1 MKINFQKI
9 KKDFGF
15 SRRDRLEKLARF
27 LGTTSMTLNRI
38 GRGTSGA
45 NTTRMFKVMITFFYA
60 LPEDKRQKFLDLL
73 QDNSFIPDEIIDED

>member
-9 KKDFGF
+9 KEDFGF

-38 GRGTSGA
+38 DRGTAGE
-45 NTTRMFKVMITFFYA
+45 NTIRMFKIMITFFYA
-60 LPEDKRQKFLDLL
+60 LPEGKRQKKLDLL
-73 QDNSFIPDEIIDED
+73 QDRSFIPDEITDED